1 MNTTNQYAPP
11 LANLE
16 QTIGAG
22 DQITNAMI
30 ESLSMTK
37 TWVRIVSIAL
47 FIVAIFTLM
56 GGLAVVVGFGVGS
69 AANAKAGAGALM
81 IGMGF
86 LYLLMAAI
94 YVGLAYY
101 LFQYSSS
108 IGRMLLSDVSI
119 NMENALENQRKFWKL
134 AGILVAVG
142 LSITVLG
149 ILAAVVIP
157 AFSGVR

>member
-11 LANLE
+11 SASLE
-16 QTIGAG
+16 HTIGSG

-30 ESLSMTK
+30 ESLRMTK
-37 TWVRIVSIAL
+37 TWVQIVSVAL
-47 FIVAIFTLM
+47 FIVAIITLVGGM
-56 GGLAVVVGFGVGS
+56 GVVVGFGVGS

-94 YVGLAYY
+94 YGGLAYY

-142 LSITVLG
+142 LSIAVLG
-149 ILAAVVIP
+149 VVAAVVIP
-157 AFSGVR
+157 TFSGVR